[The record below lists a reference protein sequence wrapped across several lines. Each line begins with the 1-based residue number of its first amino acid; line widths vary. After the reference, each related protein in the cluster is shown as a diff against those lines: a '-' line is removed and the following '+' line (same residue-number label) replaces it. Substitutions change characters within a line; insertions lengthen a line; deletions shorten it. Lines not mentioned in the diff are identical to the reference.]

1 MQTRA
6 VATDYGDVTIRE
18 WGEDTTQGDRLLLAL
33 HSMGPVSTGALYNCA
48 VGPLVEA
55 GYHVVAPDLPGYG
68 LTAALPPEEY
78 DVARLAD
85 RMWALSDA
93 LGGTRITLVGHSW
106 GGAIAMRMQMESGPQ
121 LNALVLVDSGH
132 VDYADVNGVDASL
145 SLEEWVQRARDRR
158 LVVADR
164 AALAVALEVDAED
177 RLMDDLVLGVVEQDG
192 RLVSRV
198 TPEAQGAALYHWAGP
213 GRRRPGRRSR
223 RSRSRRC
230 CCWPPSRRRPAAQR
244 AGRAHL
250 QGGDSPGRGA
260 AARGHDAQP
269 RHRHPHRVRT
279 DRGRVARTAQLT
291 NAGCGAAG
299 GGDLSTG
306 HRPPGVEEPPPP
318 ARDTRHA
325 LGSGGTSTGLGP
337 EPVHKSPP
345 PGPRRR
351 SPPPGSTLTLCRT

>member
-6 VATDYGDVTIRE
+6 VSTDYGDVTIRE

-68 LTAALPPEEY
+68 LTAALPPDEY

-177 RLMDDLVLGVVEQDG
+177 RLMDDLLLGVVEQDG

-198 TPEAQGAALYHWAGP
+198 TPEAQGAALYHL
-213 GRRRPGRRSR
+213 GRARQTET
-223 RSRSRRC
+223 
-230 CCWPPSRRRPAAQR
+230 WPALQEEQIPTLLLLATEPEEARELNER
-244 AGRAHL
+244 AGHTFKAVIHQAEVQL
-250 QGGDSPGRGA
+250 LEGTTHSL
-260 AARGHDAQP
+260 
-269 RHRHPHRVRT
+269 VT
-279 DRGRVARTAQLT
+279 DIRIAFGQLL
-291 NAGCGAAG
+291 AEWLAP
-299 GGDLSTG
+299 LS
-306 HRPPGVEEPPPP
+306 
-318 ARDTRHA
+318 
-325 LGSGGTSTGLGP
+325 
-337 EPVHKSPP
+337 
-345 PGPRRR
+345 
-351 SPPPGSTLTLCRT
+351 